1 MCQRADWR
9 QTTKSFA
16 FDAFGAKEGG
26 EAPQSTDQMDIS
38 RILEFG
44 FDLSFDAELFD
55 WFGDHLGLTFWGHSK
70 HRPIASPTPPTN

>member
-1 MCQRADWR
+1 M
-9 QTTKSFA
+9 KSSA
-16 FDAFGAKEGG
+16 FDAFDAKEGG

-55 WFGDHLGLTFWGHSK
+55 
-70 HRPIASPTPPTN
+70 